1 MIREYETEDK
11 EQITALLKQGMAFI
25 GKEDMN
31 AAFLQ
36 AVQILVYEEKNVIL
50 GFCSLRR
57 WGTDGINGKIVSY
70 VVPVARK
77 KGIGSAL
84 YREILAYTD
93 NLKLNII
100 SAEFRA
106 DKDNAAAF
114 YEKLGFEKWF
124 GLCEMHYNGKRQPV
138 SEQIIVPYEDR
149 YFEQYVEGMRNS
161 FYEMRKVHDFQPYLC
176 CECSEEKRTE
186 LANGK
191 DDIFILLDQGKVAA
205 SASVREDDKDP
216 LGPIFVA
223 PAYQGRGYGKTV
235 TRFAINEALRRGMKD
250 INLEVVEWNTRA
262 VNLYQSLGFEMIQTM
277 HTYRCARTR

>member
-1 MIREYETEDK
+1 MIREYEAEDK
-11 EQITALLKQGMAFI
+11 EQITALLKQGMTFI
-25 GKEDMN
+25 GKEDMD
-31 AAFLQ
+31 AAFSQ

-57 WGTDGINGKIVSY
+57 WGTDGINGKIVAY
-70 VVPVARK
+70 VVPDARK

-84 YREILAYTD
+84 YRRIMTYADDLE
-93 NLKLNII
+93 LNII

-106 DKDNAAAF
+106 DKDDAAVF
-114 YEKLGFEKWF
+114 YEKLGYEKWF
-124 GLCEMHYNGKRQPV
+124 GLHEMHYNGKRQPV

-223 PAYQGRGYGKTV
+223 PAYQGSKSVSKSG
-235 TRFAINEALRRGMKD
+235 I
-250 INLEVVEWNTRA
+250 
-262 VNLYQSLGFEMIQTM
+262 
-277 HTYRCARTR
+277 